1 MMKGIDTIIQRLN
14 TDAKAETDALLDKA
28 RQDAAAITARCQAQA
43 DKETVDLA
51 ARNQRAA
58 AEREERLVSAAQ
70 MEARKTILA
79 AKQAVMEEVYAKALE
94 KLRSLPQDRT
104 VEVLASLLNEAAPQ
118 GKGEVLFSAQDRE
131 TVGWAAVDAANA
143 QNGGQ
148 LTLSGETANIPGGFI
163 LRNGSIEVNCAYDTL
178 IRLQKT
184 ETAGQVARQLFG

>member
-1 MMKGIDTIIQRLN
+1 
-14 TDAKAETDALLDKA
+14 
-28 RQDAAAITARCQAQA
+28 
-43 DKETVDLA
+43 
-51 ARNQRAA
+51 
-58 AEREERLVSAAQ
+58 

-131 TVGWAAVDAANA
+131 TVGRAAVDAANA

>member
-1 MMKGIDTIIQRLN
+1 MNGIETIIQRLN
-14 TDAKAETDALLDKA
+14 TDAKAETDALLEKA
-28 RQDAAAITARCQAQA
+28 RQEAAAVAARYQAQA
-43 DKETVDLA
+43 DKEAADLA
-51 ARNQRAA
+51 ARNERLA
-58 AEREERLVSAAQ
+58 AEREERLISAAQ
-70 MEARKTILA
+70 MEARKTVLA

-131 TVGWAAVDAANA
+131 SVGRAAVDAANA

>member
-1 MMKGIDTIIQRLN
+1 MNGIETIIQRLN

-43 DKETVDLA
+43 DKETADLA

-94 KLRSLPQDRT
+94 KLRSLPQDRA

-131 TVGWAAVDAANA
+131 TVGRAAVDAANA

-148 LTLSGETANIPGGFI
+148 LTLSGETANSPGGFI

>member
-1 MMKGIDTIIQRLN
+1 MIASLG
-14 TDAKAETDALLDKA
+14 AE
-28 RQDAAAITARCQAQA
+28 QA
-43 DKETVDLA
+43 
-51 ARNQRAA
+51 
-58 AEREERLVSAAQ
+58 
-70 MEARKTILA
+70 A

-131 TVGWAAVDAANA
+131 TVGRAAVDAANA

>member
-1 MMKGIDTIIQRLN
+1 MNGIETIIQRLN

-43 DKETVDLA
+43 DKETADLA

-131 TVGWAAVDAANA
+131 TVGRAAVDAANA

>member
-1 MMKGIDTIIQRLN
+1 MMNGIDTIIQRLN
-14 TDAKAETDALLDKA
+14 TDAKAETDALLEKA
-28 RQDAAAITARCQAQA
+28 RQEAAAVAARYQAQA
-43 DKETVDLA
+43 DKEAADLA
-51 ARNQRAA
+51 ARNERLA
-58 AEREERLVSAAQ
+58 AEREERLISAAQ
-70 MEARKTILA
+70 MEARKTIRA

-131 TVGWAAVDAANA
+131 TVGRAAVDAANA

>member
-1 MMKGIDTIIQRLN
+1 MNGIETIIQRLN
-14 TDAKAETDALLDKA
+14 SDAKAETDALMDKA
-28 RQDAAAITARCQAQA
+28 RQDAAAVTARCQAQA
-43 DKETVDLA
+43 DKETADLA

-94 KLRSLPQDRT
+94 KLRSLPQDRA

-118 GKGEVLFSAQDRE
+118 GEGEVLFSAQDRE
-131 TVGWAAVDAANA
+131 TVGRAAVDTANA
-143 QNGGQ
+143 KNGGQ
-148 LTLSGETANIPGGFI
+148 LTLSDETAGIPGGFI

>member
-1 MMKGIDTIIQRLN
+1 MMNGIDTIIQRLN
-14 TDAKAETDALLDKA
+14 TDAKAETDALLEKA
-28 RQDAAAITARCQAQA
+28 RQEAAAVAARYQAQA
-43 DKETVDLA
+43 DKEAADLA
-51 ARNQRAA
+51 ARNERLA
-58 AEREERLVSAAQ
+58 AEREERLISAAQ
-70 MEARKTILA
+70 MEARKTVLA
-79 AKQAVMEEVYAKALE
+79 AKQAVMEETYAKALE
-94 KLRSLPQDRT
+94 KLRSLPQDRA

-131 TVGWAAVDAANA
+131 TVGRAAVDAANA
-143 QNGGQ
+143 QNGGK

>member
-1 MMKGIDTIIQRLN
+1 MNGIETIIQRLN

-94 KLRSLPQDRT
+94 KLRSLPQDRA
-104 VEVLASLLNEAAPQ
+104 VEVLASLLNEAALP
-118 GKGEVLFSAQDRE
+118 GEGRSPLLCPGPGNR
-131 TVGWAAVDAANA
+131 G
-143 QNGGQ
+143 
-148 LTLSGETANIPGGFI
+148 PGGGGRRQCPKRRSTDPF
-163 LRNGSIEVNCAYDTL
+163 RRDGQHSR
-178 IRLQKT
+178 RLYPPQ
-184 ETAGQVARQLFG
+184 RQH